1 MLAGFITC
9 FFAGL
14 LCILLGFLI
23 WKKKQLSLIAGYNE
37 ETYKG
42 DKEKLA
48 KVVGLFTIIVGLL
61 TILLPFGLE
70 FVSELFGLLF
80 GAIIT
85 IGSIVLIIYVNKF
98 NKPTDLK

>member
-1 MLAGFITC
+1 MLAGFIVC
-9 FFAGL
+9 FFVGL
-14 LCILLGFLI
+14 LCIFMGFLI
-23 WKKKQLSLIAGYNE
+23 WKKKHLSLIAGYNE

-48 KVVGLFTIIVGLL
+48 KVVGVFTIIVGLL
-61 TILLPFGLE
+61 TMVLPFGLE

-85 IGSIVLIIYVNKF
+85 IGSIVLVIYVIKL
-98 NKPTDLK
+98 NKPVDPK

>member
-9 FFAGL
+9 FLVGL
-14 LCILLGFLI
+14 LCILMGFLI

-48 KVVGLFTIIVGLL
+48 KTVGLFTVIVGLL

-70 FVSELFGLLF
+70 FVSELLGILF
-80 GAIIT
+80 GIIIVIGT
-85 IGSIVLIIYVNKF
+85 IALLIYVNKL
-98 NKPTDLK
+98 NKPAK

>member
-1 MLAGFITC
+1 MLAGFIIC
-9 FFAGL
+9 FLVGL
-14 LCILLGFLI
+14 FCIFMGYLI

-48 KVVGLFTIIVGLL
+48 KVVGLFTIFVGLL

-80 GAIIT
+80 GAVIT
-85 IGSIVLIIYVNKF
+85 IGSIALIIYVNKL
-98 NKPTDLK
+98 NKPTDPK

>member
-1 MLAGFITC
+1 MLAGFIIC
-9 FFAGL
+9 FIVGL
-14 LCILLGFLI
+14 LCILMGFLI
-23 WKKKQLSLIAGYNE
+23 WKKKQLSFIAGYNE

-48 KVVGLFTIIVGLL
+48 KVIGLFTIFVGLL

-85 IGSIVLIIYVNKF
+85 IGSIALIVYVNKL
-98 NKPTDLK
+98 NKPTDSK

>member
-1 MLAGFITC
+1 MLAGFIVC
-9 FFAGL
+9 FMVGL
-14 LCILLGFLI
+14 LCIFMGFLI

-48 KVVGLFTIIVGLL
+48 KVVGLFTILVGLL

-70 FVSELFGLLF
+70 FVSELIGLLF
-80 GAIIT
+80 GAIIV
-85 IGSIVLIIYVNKF
+85 IGSIILVIYVNKL
-98 NKPTDLK
+98 NKPTDPK

>member
-85 IGSIVLIIYVNKF
+85 IGSIVLIIYVNKL
-98 NKPTDLK
+98 NKPTNPK